1 MILFLLI
8 ISLLSSPLS
17 AKEVKGEFVRYQV
30 IDGDTLKRN
39 GARFRLQGLDA
50 PEMKQTCLIDEK
62 IWSCGQASKDYLK
75 KLHGKDGFLCIKVGQ
90 DRYQRDLVKCFVK
103 INTGLEDVG
112 TIMVR
117 EGYALSYRRY
127 SKEYIDEEKVAKEN
141 KRGIWKSRFI
151 KPWEW
156 RREKNKKKRY

>member
-1 MILFLLI
+1 
-8 ISLLSSPLS
+8 
-17 AKEVKGEFVRYQV
+17 
-30 IDGDTLKRN
+30 
-39 GARFRLQGLDA
+39 
-50 PEMKQTCLIDEK
+50 MKT
-62 IWSCGQASKDYLK
+62 
-75 KLHGKDGFLCIKVGQ
+75 
-90 DRYQRDLVKCFVK
+90 
-103 INTGLEDVG
+103 NTGLEDVG

-141 KRGIWKSRFI
+141 KRGIWKSEFT

>member
-1 MILFLLI
+1 MILFLLV
-8 ISLLSSPLS
+8 ISLLSSPLG
-17 AKEVKGEFVRYQV
+17 AKEMKGEFVRYQV

-50 PEMKQTCLIDEK
+50 TELKQMCLIDEK
-62 IWSCGQASKDYLK
+62 SWSCGQDSKDYLN

-141 KRGIWKSRFI
+141 KRGIWKSKFI

>member
-1 MILFLLI
+1 M
-8 ISLLSSPLS
+8 
-17 AKEVKGEFVRYQV
+17 KGEFVRYQV

-39 GARFRLQGLDA
+39 GARFRLQGFDA

-62 IWSCGQASKDYLK
+62 SWSCGQASKDYLK
-75 KLHGKDGFLCIKVGQ
+75 KLQGKDGFLCIKVGQ

-103 INTGLEDVG
+103 TNTGLEDVG

-141 KRGIWKSRFI
+141 KRGIWKSKFI